1 MCSPATRGNDRT
13 IAVHDES
20 RSTLVAPAVQ
30 LRQPSPDALVSF
42 SDFLLDRFGLVA
54 SMQVALVASIGIHS
68 LVVVGVGFTLI
79 KGLGNDEPHN
89 VMDVVLVNSKSASR
103 PTKADALAQA
113 NLDGGGNTDDKQRA
127 KSPFPAVDPRDPSPE
142 LRAAEAR
149 RSQLEREAKELM
161 TAIQAKAAVTPPSD
175 APQDNAAKGAA
186 EARDLIDKS
195 MEIARL
201 EAQIAREHQAYQQR
215 PKKKFIGAR
224 TSEYRFAQYID
235 NFRLKVE
242 RIGTLN
248 YPEEAR
254 ARQIYGSLQLTVGI
268 RSDGEVESIEV
279 NHPSGYK
286 FLDQAAIRIVR
297 LSAPFEAFSADIHR
311 DTDILYI
318 TRTWTF
324 TKSDQVVSE

>member
-1 MCSPATRGNDRT
+1 M
-13 IAVHDES
+13 
-20 RSTLVAPAVQ
+20 Q

-54 SMQVALVASIGIHS
+54 SMQVALIASIAIHS
-68 LVVVGVGFTLI
+68 LVIV
-79 KGLGNDEPHN
+79 GLGVKLIRAWGDNEPHN
-89 VMDVVLVNSKSASR
+89 VMDVVLVNSKSASK

-113 NLDGGGNTDDKQRA
+113 NLDGGGNTDEKLRA
-127 KSPFPAVDPRDPSPE
+127 KSPFPSINPREPSPE
-142 LRAAEAR
+142 LRAAEER
-149 RSQLEREAKELM
+149 RLQLELEAKQLM
-161 TAIQAKAAVTPPSD
+161 TAIKSKAAVAPPSES
-175 APQDNAAKGAA
+175 PQDSPVKGSS

-195 MEIARL
+195 MEIAAL

-224 TSEYRFAQYID
+224 TTEYRFAQYID
-235 NFRLKVE
+235 NFRQKIE

-254 ARQIYGSLQLTVGI
+254 ARKIYASLQLTVGI
-268 RSDGEVESIEV
+268 KADGEVESIEV
-279 NHPSGYK
+279 NRSSGYK

-297 LSAPFEAFSADIHR
+297 LSAPFEPFSTDIHR

-318 TRTWTF
+318 TRTWMF